1 MELPDQL
8 RPHLDRVNRLALTQT
23 TLPNKLE
30 ALAEVLKR
38 TVPGCD
44 AVSIALVVEEATVTG
59 AVSSQLAVEVDLV
72 QYAHDEGPCLTSM
85 AERSPVRIDVLRQ
98 DERFEHFAPGAVE
111 LGVESVLSVPLVWT
125 GDVVGSINLYSTEPN
140 AFTDATLTKVAPIA
154 SYAAEVIGGSPLYAA
169 SLDLVEVDHDVALTE
184 SYDGIDGRHQQRAR
198 GGVELARYGHHGDGA
213 VEANHRL
220 ELASF
225 AAGPFVIDLGS
236 RIVARCLSTSGGPL
250 SPNVHDDHLIQGVK
264 SLAGA

>member
-154 SYAAEVIGGSPLYAA
+154 EYAAEVIGGSPLYAA
-169 SLDLVEVDHDVALTE
+169 SLDLVDGLVATVK
-184 SYDGIDGRHQQRAR
+184 DNDDIQ
-198 GGVELARYGHHGDGA
+198 VA
-213 VEANHRL
+213 VGFL
-220 ELASF
+220 L
-225 AAGPFVIDLGS
+225 GLGS
-236 RIVARCLSTSGGPL
+236 ATGAEAWAILRDRALKTGTSIAEAARQIT
-250 SPNVHDDHLIQGVK
+250 
-264 SLAGA
+264 GAASSDQPSDSDS